1 MPLALRAAGEGWLTE
16 RSEEEI
22 EYGGGTVRA
31 LRLCFESEAGGETIQ
46 CTLWFGA
53 DDAPLRAEIA
63 EKDKITAYMEF
74 TSFAFCDTIAADE
87 SEAGG

>member
-1 MPLALRAAGEGWLTE
+1 MDDNKVKWTRKVRRYLRDAFSWLDTGLMLNALLIMDITFAG
-16 RSEEEI
+16 
-22 EYGGGTVRA
+22 
-31 LRLCFESEAGGETIQ
+31 C
-46 CTLWFGA
+46 FGA